1 MRRAHVLLLLLVL
14 LGAAL
19 VPVDGAGADA
29 GDRNGSVHA
38 TVRAS
43 PLDISLS
50 LSSSS
55 VQVGERLGAVSQVRN
70 LGPDEIGEIELTLR
84 TTPIGVGV
92 LGRVSRSYSLSPR
105 DARSD
110 IWPLCALTE
119 GGYVVMVS
127 ATVTAA
133 DGSSFTQDS
142 NARLLTI
149 RPGKESCPNA
159 KKDD

>member
-1 MRRAHVLLLLLVL
+1 MKRAHVLVLLLVML
-14 LGAAL
+14 SAAL

-29 GDRNGSVHA
+29 GDRNGSVQA

-70 LGPDEIGEIELTLR
+70 LGPEGIREIELTLR

-92 LGRVSRSYSLSPR
+92 LGRVSRSYALSPR
-105 DARSD
+105 DSRSD

-127 ATVTAA
+127 AKVTAS
-133 DGSSFTQDS
+133 DGSTFTQDS
-142 NARLLTI
+142 NARLLTV
-149 RPGKESCPNA
+149 RPGKESCPSA
-159 KKDD
+159 KRDD